1 MNKFTTEMKDYEQLY
16 YDSLYEIKLLK
27 QENKNLKEELVLIK
41 TLIKSKSKKEI
52 INSICNYFRL
62 KRGD

>member
-1 MNKFTTEMKDYEQLY
+1 MKDYEQLY
-16 YDSLYEIKLLK
+16 SDSLYEIKLLK

>member
-1 MNKFTTEMKDYEQLY
+1 MKDYEQLY

-41 TLIKSKSKKEI
+41 TLIKSKRKKEI

>member
-1 MNKFTTEMKDYEQLY
+1 MKDYEQLY

-27 QENKNLKEELVLIK
+27 QENKNLKEELVLTK

>member
-1 MNKFTTEMKDYEQLY
+1 MKDYEQLY

-27 QENKNLKEELVLIK
+27 QENKNLKEELILIK
-41 TLIKSKSKKEI
+41 TLIKSKRKKEI

>member
-1 MNKFTTEMKDYEQLY
+1 MKDYEQLY

-27 QENKNLKEELVLIK
+27 QENKTLKEELVLIK

>member
-1 MNKFTTEMKDYEQLY
+1 MKDYEQLY

-41 TLIKSKSKKEI
+41 TLIKSKNKKEI
-52 INSICNYFRL
+52 INSICNYFKL

>member
-1 MNKFTTEMKDYEQLY
+1 MKDYEQLY

>member
-1 MNKFTTEMKDYEQLY
+1 MKDYEQLY

-41 TLIKSKSKKEI
+41 NLIKSKSKKEI